1 MDKTFAVAG
10 ISSLDGVA
18 KVRFAKDMARV
29 KVLEKNGHKNIN
41 LIELPKPMTKVAAVE
56 HLMSHTAFKSVEAQ
70 AVLKD
75 YMSDDAPAK
84 SEKPVKMEKIVSKTV
99 KAVKTPDEVE
109 RIRAKNLQ
117 TLKKVH
123 ANVKAR
129 EAKEADIADE
139 VVAGLDEDLELEI
152 PALAKRNEIEDY
164 DA

>member
-10 ISSLDGVA
+10 ISTLDGTA
-18 KVRFAKDMARV
+18 KVRFAKDMARI

-41 LIELPKPMTKVAAVE
+41 LVELPKPMTKVAAVE
-56 HLMSHTAFKSVEAQ
+56 HLMSHAAFKSAEAQ

-75 YMSDDAPAK
+75 YASDDAPVK
-84 SEKPVKMEKIVSKTV
+84 VEKAVKMDKVVDKAAKT
-99 KAVKTPDEVE
+99 VKTPDEVE

-117 TLKKVH
+117 TLKNVH
-123 ANVKAR
+123 AKVKAR
-129 EAKEADIADE
+129 DAKEAESIDE